1 MRGLIGTVALR
12 FARHRPAL
20 IGAALLLLLAIAAAI
35 GPAIVGTDANR
46 IDVLAMQQAPTAAHP
61 FGTDD
66 IGRDVLV
73 RALDGGRVSLSI
85 GFLAAVV
92 AISIGVTI
100 GSLAGYCGGV
110 VDALLMRFTDALM
123 SIPTLFLLIFV
134 TRVFGTSVLSIA
146 IVIGALSWMFVARLV
161 RATVLSLKEQDFVLA
176 ARALGASGARIL
188 TLHILPNTLA
198 PILIAATLSV
208 GHAIV
213 MEASLSFLGLGV
225 QPPTSNWG
233 TMLQRSQAFLV
244 QAPWLA
250 IFPGFLILL
259 TVLCVNFVGDG
270 LRDALDPFSQSPSST
285 DDG

>member
-73 RALDGGRVSLSI
+73 RALDG
-85 GFLAAVV
+85 
-92 AISIGVTI
+92 

-225 QPPTSNWG
+225 QPPTSTWG